1 MSNERDNSHHFYIS
15 QNKEIVLNNVKMQHC
30 SYALL
35 PEITLLITHDDSGLN
50 LIHDQSAALVV
61 RSLSF
66 STGLV

>member
-1 MSNERDNSHHFYIS
+1 MSNERDNSHYFYIS

-30 SYALL
+30 S